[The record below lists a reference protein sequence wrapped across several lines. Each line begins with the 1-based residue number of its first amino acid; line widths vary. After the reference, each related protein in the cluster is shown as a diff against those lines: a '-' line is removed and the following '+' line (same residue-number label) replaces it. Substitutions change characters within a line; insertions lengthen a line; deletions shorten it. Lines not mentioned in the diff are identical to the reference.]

1 MTYTIPIP
9 DDEEQRLE
17 NLKEYDI
24 LDTAP
29 EIVFDEITELAAE
42 IMQCPVSTIQFINED
57 RQWFKSKYG
66 LPDDLVETPRDI
78 AICAHT
84 ICQNDLLLVPD
95 LTQDD
100 RFAENILVTGEP
112 NMRFYAGMPLVTP
125 KGQAIGTFCAMDFDK
140 KEISLSQQEAMRRLS
155 NQVITLLEL
164 RRTVI
169 EMDVVIKSHNV
180 MQEELKKEKER
191 SDELLLNILP
201 ATIADELKDTGSVNP
216 RFYNSASIMFSDF
229 AGFTKL
235 SEQMEPKTLIEL
247 LNQYFSTFD
256 GIVEKHGLEKL
267 KTIGDSYMCV
277 SGLPAETRGHA
288 IRVCLAS
295 LEVQNYMK
303 RMNEKREKMR
313 MPRWDMRIGI
323 HSGPVIAG
331 VVGARKFTYDIWGD
345 AVNTASLLEQNGEGG
360 RVNISATTY
369 QHVNEMF
376 DIEERGKITSGKKGD
391 IPMYFLNRLK
401 TEFSGDQEGLQPN
414 DIFLQ
419 KYERLMKIYNP

>member
-1 MTYTIPIP
+1 MVYSIPTP

-24 LDTAP
+24 LGSSP

-42 IMQCPVSTIQFINED
+42 ILQCPVSTIQFMNED
-57 RQWFKSKYG
+57 KQWFKSKYG
-66 LPDDLVETPRDI
+66 LPDDLVETPRDM

-95 LTQDD
+95 LTQDE
-100 RFAENILVTGEP
+100 RFAENIFVTGEP

-125 KGQAIGTFCAMDFDK
+125 KGHAIGTFCAIDFDK
-140 KEISLSQQEAMRRLS
+140 KEISLNQQEAMRRLS
-155 NQVITLLEL
+155 NQVVTLLEL

-169 EMDVVIKSHNV
+169 EMDAVIKNRDAV
-180 MQEELKKEKER
+180 QEELKKEKER

-201 ATIADELKDTGSVNP
+201 DTIAQEIKNTGKVEP
-216 RFYNSASIMFSDF
+216 RFYSSASIMFSDF
-229 AGFTKL
+229 SGFTKL
-235 SEQMEPKTLIEL
+235 SEQMEPKSLIDL
-247 LNQYFSTFD
+247 LNQYFSVFD
-256 GIVEKHGLEKL
+256 GIVAKHGLEKL
-267 KTIGDSYMCV
+267 KTIGDAYMCV

-288 IRVCLAS
+288 IRICLAS
-295 LEVQNYMK
+295 LEIQNYMK
-303 RMNEKREKMR
+303 RTNEKREKMR

-331 VVGARKFTYDIWGD
+331 VVGERKFTYDIWGD
-345 AVNTASLLEQNGEGG
+345 AVNTAALLEQNGEPG

-369 QHVNEMF
+369 QQVNEMF
-376 DIEERGKITSGKKGD
+376 DTVERGKITSGKKGD

-401 TEFSGDQEGLQPN
+401 TEFSRDQEGLQPN
-414 DIFLQ
+414 DTFLQ
-419 KYERLMKIYNP
+419 KYERLMKIYNA

>member
-9 DDEEQRLE
+9 DDEEQRLK

-169 EMDVVIKSHNV
+169 EMDAVIKSHNV

-201 ATIADELKDTGSVNP
+201 ATIAVELKDTGTVNP

-295 LEVQNYMK
+295 LEIQNYMK

-345 AVNTASLLEQNGEGG
+345 TVNTASLLEQNGEGG

-414 DIFLQ
+414 DIFFQ

>member
-169 EMDVVIKSHNV
+169 EMDAVIKNHNV

-201 ATIADELKDTGSVNP
+201 ATIAAELKDTGTVNP

-229 AGFTKL
+229 AGFTNL
-235 SEQMEPKTLIEL
+235 SAQMEPKTLIEL

-313 MPRWDMRIGI
+313 MPR
-323 HSGPVIAG
+323 
-331 VVGARKFTYDIWGD
+331 
-345 AVNTASLLEQNGEGG
+345 
-360 RVNISATTY
+360 
-369 QHVNEMF
+369 
-376 DIEERGKITSGKKGD
+376 
-391 IPMYFLNRLK
+391 
-401 TEFSGDQEGLQPN
+401 
-414 DIFLQ
+414 
-419 KYERLMKIYNP
+419 

>member
-169 EMDVVIKSHNV
+169 EMDAIIKSHNV

-201 ATIADELKDTGSVNP
+201 ATIAAELKDTGTVNP

-229 AGFTKL
+229 AGFTNL
-235 SEQMEPKTLIEL
+235 SAQMEPKTLIEL
-247 LNQYFSTFD
+247 LNQYFSTFV

-345 AVNTASLLEQNGEGG
+345 TVNTASLLEQNGEGG

>member
-1 MTYTIPIP
+1 MVYSIPTP

-24 LDTAP
+24 LGSSP

-42 IMQCPVSTIQFINED
+42 ILQCPVSTIQFMNED
-57 RQWFKSKYG
+57 KQWFKSKYG
-66 LPDDLVETPRDI
+66 LPDDLVETPRDM

-95 LTQDD
+95 LTQDE
-100 RFAENILVTGEP
+100 RFAENIFVTGEP

-125 KGQAIGTFCAMDFDK
+125 KGHAIGTFCAIDFDK
-140 KEISLSQQEAMRRLS
+140 KEISLNQQEAMRRLS
-155 NQVITLLEL
+155 NQVVTLLEL

-169 EMDVVIKSHNV
+169 EMDAVIKNRDAV
-180 MQEELKKEKER
+180 QEELKKEKER

-201 ATIADELKDTGSVNP
+201 DTIAQEIKNTGKVEP
-216 RFYNSASIMFSDF
+216 RFYSSASIMFSDF
-229 AGFTKL
+229 SGFTKL
-235 SEQMEPKTLIEL
+235 SEQMEPKSLIDL
-247 LNQYFSTFD
+247 LNQYFSVFD
-256 GIVEKHGLEKL
+256 GIVAKHGLEKL
-267 KTIGDSYMCV
+267 KTIGDAYMCV

-288 IRVCLAS
+288 IRICLAS
-295 LEVQNYMK
+295 LEIQNYMK
-303 RMNEKREKMR
+303 RTNEKREKMR

-331 VVGARKFTYDIWGD
+331 VVGERKFTYDIWGD
-345 AVNTASLLEQNGEGG
+345 AVNTAALLEQNGEPG

-369 QHVNEMF
+369 QQVNEMF
-376 DIEERGKITSGKKGD
+376 DTVERGKITSGKKGD

-401 TEFSGDQEGLQPN
+401 TEFSRDHEGLQPN
-414 DIFLQ
+414 DTFLQ
-419 KYERLMKIYNP
+419 KYERLMKIYNA

>member
-1 MTYTIPIP
+1 MVYSIPTP

-24 LDTAP
+24 LGSSP

-42 IMQCPVSTIQFINED
+42 ILQCPVSTIQFMNED
-57 RQWFKSKYG
+57 KQWFKSKYG
-66 LPDDLVETPRDI
+66 LPDDLVETPRDL

-95 LTQDD
+95 LTQDE
-100 RFAENILVTGEP
+100 RFAENIFVTGEP

-125 KGQAIGTFCAMDFDK
+125 KGHAIGTFCAIDFDK
-140 KEISLSQQEAMRRLS
+140 KEISLNQQEAMRRLS
-155 NQVITLLEL
+155 NQVVTLLEL

-169 EMDVVIKSHNV
+169 EMDAVIKNRDAV
-180 MQEELKKEKER
+180 QEELKKEKER

-201 ATIADELKDTGSVNP
+201 DTIAQEIKNTGKVEP
-216 RFYNSASIMFSDF
+216 RFYSSASIMFSDF
-229 AGFTKL
+229 SGFTKL
-235 SEQMEPKTLIEL
+235 SEQMEPKSLIDL
-247 LNQYFSTFD
+247 LNQYFSVFD
-256 GIVEKHGLEKL
+256 GIVAKHGLEKL
-267 KTIGDSYMCV
+267 KTIGDAYMCV

-288 IRVCLAS
+288 IRICLAS
-295 LEVQNYMK
+295 LEIQNYMK
-303 RMNEKREKMR
+303 RANEKREKMR

-331 VVGARKFTYDIWGD
+331 VVGERKFTYDIWGD
-345 AVNTASLLEQNGEGG
+345 AVNTAALLEQNGEPG

-369 QHVNEMF
+369 QQVNEMF
-376 DIEERGKITSGKKGD
+376 DTAERGKITSGKKGD

-401 TEFSGDQEGLQPN
+401 TEFSRDHEGLQAN
-414 DIFLQ
+414 DTFLK
-419 KYERLMKIYNP
+419 KYERLMKIYNS

>member
-1 MTYTIPIP
+1 MTYIIPIP

-100 RFAENILVTGEP
+100 RFAENVLVTGAP
-112 NMRFYAGMPLVTP
+112 NMRFYAGMPLITP
-125 KGQAIGTFCAMDFDK
+125 KGQAIGTFCTMDFDK

-201 ATIADELKDTGSVNP
+201 ATIADELKETGTVDP
-216 RFYNSASIMFSDF
+216 RFYSSASIMFSDF
-229 AGFTKL
+229 TGFTKL
-235 SEQMEPKTLIEL
+235 SEQMEPKSLIEL

-277 SGLPAETRGHA
+277 SGLLAETRGHA

-295 LEVQNYMK
+295 LEIQNYMK

-345 AVNTASLLEQNGEGG
+345 TVNTASLLEQNGEAG

-401 TEFSGDQEGLQPN
+401 MEFSGDQEGLQPN
-414 DIFLQ
+414 DIFFQ

>member
-1 MTYTIPIP
+1 MVYTIPIP
-9 DDEEQRLE
+9 DDEAQRAE
-17 NLKEYDI
+17 NLKEYEI
-24 LDTAP
+24 LDSAP

-42 IMQCPVSTIQFINED
+42 ILQCPVSTIQFINED

-66 LPDDLVETPRDI
+66 LPDDLVETPRDM

-95 LTQDD
+95 LTQDE
-100 RFAENILVTGEP
+100 RFAENAFVTGEP
-112 NMRFYAGMPLVTP
+112 NMRFYAGMPLITP
-125 KGQAIGTFCAMDFDK
+125 KGHAIGTFCAMDFDK

-155 NQVITLLEL
+155 NQVVTLLEL

-169 EMDVVIKSHNV
+169 EMDAVIKSRDV
-180 MQEELKKEKER
+180 MQQELKQEKER
-191 SDELLLNILP
+191 SDQLLLNILP
-201 ATIADELKDTGSVNP
+201 AAIADELKKTGKVDP

-229 AGFTKL
+229 SGFTKL
-235 SEQMEPKTLIEL
+235 SEQMEPKSLIDL
-247 LNQYFSTFD
+247 LNQYFTVFD
-256 GIVEKHGLEKL
+256 SVVDKHGLEKL

-295 LEVQNYMK
+295 LEIQDYMN
-303 RMNEKREKMR
+303 RMNAKREKMR

-331 VVGARKFTYDIWGD
+331 VVGERKFTYDIWGD
-345 AVNTASLLEQNGEGG
+345 TVNTASLLEQQGKAG

-369 QHVNEMF
+369 QYVNEMF
-376 DIEERGKITSGKKGD
+376 DIEDRGKIRSGKKGD

-401 TEFSGDQEGLQPN
+401 VEFSGDQEGLKPN

-419 KYERLMKIYNP
+419 KYERLMKIYKP

>member
-1 MTYTIPIP
+1 MTYIIPIP

-100 RFAENILVTGEP
+100 RFAENVLVTGAP
-112 NMRFYAGMPLVTP
+112 NMRFYAGMPLITP
-125 KGQAIGTFCAMDFDK
+125 KGQAIGTFCTMDFDK

-201 ATIADELKDTGSVNP
+201 ATIADELKETGTVDP
-216 RFYNSASIMFSDF
+216 RFYSSASIMFSDF
-229 AGFTKL
+229 TGFTKL
-235 SEQMEPKTLIEL
+235 SEQMEPKSLIEL

-295 LEVQNYMK
+295 LEIQNYMK

-323 HSGPVIAG
+323 HSGPAIAG

-345 AVNTASLLEQNGEGG
+345 TVNTASLLEQNGEAG

-401 TEFSGDQEGLQPN
+401 MEFSGDQEGLQPN
-414 DIFLQ
+414 DIFFQ

>member
-1 MTYTIPIP
+1 
-9 DDEEQRLE
+9 
-17 NLKEYDI
+17 
-24 LDTAP
+24 
-29 EIVFDEITELAAE
+29 
-42 IMQCPVSTIQFINED
+42 
-57 RQWFKSKYG
+57 
-66 LPDDLVETPRDI
+66 
-78 AICAHT
+78 
-84 ICQNDLLLVPD
+84 
-95 LTQDD
+95 
-100 RFAENILVTGEP
+100 
-112 NMRFYAGMPLVTP
+112 
-125 KGQAIGTFCAMDFDK
+125 
-140 KEISLSQQEAMRRLS
+140 
-155 NQVITLLEL
+155 
-164 RRTVI
+164 
-169 EMDVVIKSHNV
+169 
-180 MQEELKKEKER
+180 
-191 SDELLLNILP
+191 
-201 ATIADELKDTGSVNP
+201 
-216 RFYNSASIMFSDF
+216 MFSDF

>member
-1 MTYTIPIP
+1 MTYIIPIP

-100 RFAENILVTGEP
+100 RFAENVLVTGAP
-112 NMRFYAGMPLVTP
+112 NMRFYAGMPLITP
-125 KGQAIGTFCAMDFDK
+125 KGQAIGTFCTMDFDK

-201 ATIADELKDTGSVNP
+201 ATIADELKETGTVDP
-216 RFYNSASIMFSDF
+216 RFYSSASIMFSDF
-229 AGFTKL
+229 TGFTKL
-235 SEQMEPKTLIEL
+235 SEQMEPKSLIDL

-295 LEVQNYMK
+295 LEIQNYMK

-323 HSGPVIAG
+323 HSGPAIAG

-345 AVNTASLLEQNGEGG
+345 TVNTASLLEQNGEAG

-376 DIEERGKITSGKKGD
+376 DIEERGKITSEKKGD

-401 TEFSGDQEGLQPN
+401 LEFSGDHGGLQPN
-414 DIFLQ
+414 DTFLQ

>member
-112 NMRFYAGMPLVTP
+112 NMRFYAGMPLVPP

-169 EMDVVIKSHNV
+169 EMDAVIKSHNV

-295 LEVQNYMK
+295 LEIQNYMK

-345 AVNTASLLEQNGEGG
+345 TVNTASLLEQNGEGG

>member
-1 MTYTIPIP
+1 MTYIIPIP

-100 RFAENILVTGEP
+100 RFAENVLVTGAP
-112 NMRFYAGMPLVTP
+112 NMRFYAGMPLITP

-140 KEISLSQQEAMRRLS
+140 KEFSLSQQESMRRLS

-169 EMDVVIKSHNV
+169 DMDAVIKSHNV

-201 ATIADELKDTGSVNP
+201 ATIADELKNTGTVDP

-229 AGFTKL
+229 TGFTKL
-235 SEQMEPKTLIEL
+235 SEQMEPKSLIEL

-295 LEVQNYMK
+295 LEIQNYMK

-323 HSGPVIAG
+323 HSGPAIAG

-345 AVNTASLLEQNGEGG
+345 TVNTASLLEQNGEAG

-376 DIEERGKITSGKKGD
+376 DIEERGKITSG
-391 IPMYFLNRLK
+391 
-401 TEFSGDQEGLQPN
+401 
-414 DIFLQ
+414 
-419 KYERLMKIYNP
+419 